1 MSDYDK
7 LAHEAWNVWDL
18 DRLMANEPNEITAA
32 KITKRVAAAIAAAEE
47 RGRRAGIEE
56 AALAP
61 DEAVKRLT
69 AAMREADR
77 LFEQVGGSTR
87 HHVRDCL
94 LPILEKHGLLLIA
107 ALAPRDSGKGDELR
121 AAVERKP

>member
-1 MSDYDK
+1 VRSQHSEMTKADAEALWK
-7 LAHEAWNVWDL
+7 LLGSPEWKL
-18 DRLMANEPNEITAA
+18 FEIAEV
-32 KITKRVAAAIAAAEE
+32 IQAAEE

-94 LPILEKHGLLLIA
+94 LPILEKHGLLLID
-107 ALAPRDSGKGDELR
+107 ALAPRDSGKGTDHG
-121 AAVERKP
+121 